1 MLHHVHLDDAD
12 GHADRRWNAGEG
24 NIAWRAAFRALAKLG
39 GNPRFILDARD
50 KETVR
55 AGAGAGHLI
64 ALGVGNDRGAA
75 IGC

>member
-24 NIAWRAAFRALAKLG
+24 TIAWRAAFRALAKLG

-55 AGAGAGHLI
+55 AGAGHLI
-64 ALGVGNDRGAA
+64 ALGVSNDRGAA